1 MKFIFIKKKSII
13 TISLIIIFCT
23 ILIVLLFLNV
33 NKTIPTSSQTII
45 SNDNLNKISSLTNGT
60 EKIAYLTFDDGPNDN
75 VTPIVLDILREENV
89 KASFFVIGKYV
100 EKYPNVVKRAYEEGH
115 YIANH
120 GYDHNNNNLYKSSSS
135 FIDEVK
141 KTDLA
146 ISNAIGVQNYC
157 SHIFR
162 FPNGYMA
169 PINKNKKKQAVKLLS
184 NMNYT
189 YIDWNC
195 LNNDS
200 MKKYNKYELLQN
212 LKTTSKNKGTL
223 VILMHDTKDVSN
235 SSTALKDSIEYL
247 KSDGYTFE
255 NFYNVFNF

>member
-45 SNDNLNKISSLTNGT
+45 SNDNLNKISSLTNST

-75 VTPIVLDILREENV
+75 VTPIVLDILKEENV

-135 FIDEVK
+135 FIDEIT
-141 KTDLA
+141 KTD
-146 ISNAIGVQNYC
+146 
-157 SHIFR
+157 
-162 FPNGYMA
+162 
-169 PINKNKKKQAVKLLS
+169 
-184 NMNYT
+184 
-189 YIDWNC
+189 
-195 LNNDS
+195 
-200 MKKYNKYELLQN
+200 
-212 LKTTSKNKGTL
+212 
-223 VILMHDTKDVSN
+223 
-235 SSTALKDSIEYL
+235 
-247 KSDGYTFE
+247 
-255 NFYNVFNF
+255 